1 MIRKTVIKNAIT
13 NHLVDNT
20 IDDEESLNLD
30 FYDEYVIILKTKK
43 DNEESL
49 QWTMYFEGTINMSRN
64 GVGALIISLNG
75 CQNLVSIHLQFECI
89 DNMFENEACIHGLE
103 VALEM

>member
-1 MIRKTVIKNAIT
+1 MYMIRKTVIKNAIT

-49 QWTMYFEGTINMSRN
+49 
-64 GVGALIISLNG
+64 
-75 CQNLVSIHLQFECI
+75 
-89 DNMFENEACIHGLE
+89 
-103 VALEM
+103 

>member
-1 MIRKTVIKNAIT
+1 MVNLKNRFIKYIFEKLYLLSRIARWQVLLTQYENVYMIRKTVIKNAIT

-49 QWTMYFEGTINMSRN
+49 
-64 GVGALIISLNG
+64 
-75 CQNLVSIHLQFECI
+75 
-89 DNMFENEACIHGLE
+89 
-103 VALEM
+103 